1 MRGIRLWA
9 VIATIYLPL
18 MFGADGTVIAIDG
31 HGERVA
37 VQRDFAVVTCAN
49 GAAPAVVTTDNMVIV
64 RCDR

>member
-1 MRGIRLWA
+1 MLPIRLWA

-18 MFGADGTVIAIDG
+18 MFGADGAVVAIDG
-31 HGERVA
+31 HGERMA

-49 GAAPAVVTTDNMVIV
+49 GAVPAAVTTDNMVIV